1 MRLATLEDGRAA
13 LVDGDEL
20 RPLPGAL
27 VDHLCRSPHEPSRGK
42 AIAYDVGLL
51 DAPIPRPGK
60 VIGVGL
66 NYADH
71 AREGGQ
77 EIPEKPLLFAKLP
90 SCVVGPE
97 RAIVVPP
104 GEVQIDYE
112 AELAVVIGAPGRDLE
127 PAGAARVIGGYAC
140 FNDVSDRK
148 AQFGDGQWLR
158 AKSFD
163 TFGPFG
169 PWIATPEEIADPQ
182 DLAVRC
188 WVNGD
193 LRQDSSTSE
202 MVIAVTELVSYC
214 SKAFPLEPGDVIATG
229 TPAGVGMGRDEYL
242 GPGDVVRIEI
252 EGLGVLENA
261 VAQRS

>member
-1 MRLATLEDGRAA
+1 M
-13 LVDGDEL
+13 
-20 RPLPGAL
+20 
-27 VDHLCRSPHEPSRGK
+27 
-42 AIAYDVGLL
+42 AYDASLL
-51 DAPIPRPGK
+51 AAPIPRPGK

-77 EIPEKPLLFAKLP
+77 ELPEKPLLFAKLS
-90 SCVVGPE
+90 SCVTGPGK
-97 RAIVVPP
+97 AIVIPP
-104 GEVQIDYE
+104 GEVQVDYE
-112 AELAVVIGAPGRDLE
+112 AELAVVIGAPARDLE
-127 PAGAARVIGGYAC
+127 PSAAAGVIGGYAC

-169 PWIATPEEIADPQ
+169 PFLATPDEIPDPQ
-182 DLAVRC
+182 SLAVHC

-193 LRQDSSTSE
+193 LRQDSSTAE
-202 MVIAVTELVSYC
+202 MVIGVNELVSYC

-242 GPGDVVRIEI
+242 RPGDIVRIEI
-252 EGLGVLENA
+252 EGLGVLENPVDRPA
-261 VAQRS
+261 